1 VTELEELAKK
11 IAPMSYYTRDY
22 TKLGLLYKLLHV
34 ENPEKPSAEDI
45 RNVQNEL
52 IWANAHAR
60 SGPVYRPSASDR
72 MLGDLLNLSRVQRGP
87 DRTGDSLLAKTDNRL
102 RQLRSFSLTANVYNK
117 SGNLL
122 FAQS

>member
-60 SGPVYRPSASDR
+60 SGPV
-72 MLGDLLNLSRVQRGP
+72 DLRNRLESKGAQVMRKS
-87 DRTGDSLLAKTDNRL
+87 SLLVRSQLEAKWQENT
-102 RQLRSFSLTANVYNK
+102 
-117 SGNLL
+117 
-122 FAQS
+122 